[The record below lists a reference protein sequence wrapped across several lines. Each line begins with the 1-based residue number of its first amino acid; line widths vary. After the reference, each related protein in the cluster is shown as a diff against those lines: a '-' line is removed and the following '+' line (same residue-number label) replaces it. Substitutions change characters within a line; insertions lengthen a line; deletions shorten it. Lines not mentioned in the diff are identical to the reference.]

1 MSKTGD
7 NRWLVQINFNF
18 CRYLTASFV
27 ICSMMLSVS
36 LEEPYQFAFID
47 LRLYNYFII
56 LDRQIIFSSRVIF
69 LFFPIFVTEI
79 SVCDTVIIAFL
90 GFFCH
95 RCIVT
100 FDRFIWH
107 QPYCWHIQ
115 CVHMHSKEWHHAF
128 SLDLNTHKMKTLFS
142 FSRFVVWQLKDT

>member
-47 LRLYNYFII
+47 LRLYNYFVIF
-56 LDRQIIFSSRVIF
+56 DRQIIFSSSNFSFFSHSCNWNKCLWYCYYRFFRV
-69 LFFPIFVTEI
+69 
-79 SVCDTVIIAFL
+79 
-90 GFFCH
+90 FCH

-115 CVHMHSKEWHHAF
+115 CVHMHSKKWHHAF

-142 FSRFVVWQLKDT
+142 FSRFVVWQLKDI